1 MTSQRVLKLVG
12 MLGGVIL
19 LGIGVG
25 YIASKNPSVT
35 LPPSKDTNTPVIAGN
50 AKTSTGPSRV
60 HLGDHHWPSGSSN
73 ALAIAPAP
81 TAAPQNLIT
90 NWEEK
95 IDELLGSEGE
105 EADKAKKMLEMFPQ
119 LPAEGQVEVAQHL
132 SNLVSD
138 ENYAPLGKL
147 LTNDALPEDVLDVL
161 LADALNR
168 PNSLKLP
175 LFLEIARD
183 AQHPKAA
190 EAKDMLELFLE
201 EDYGSN
207 WGQWQAKMDQWLK
220 DNPD

>member
-81 TAAPQNLIT
+81 TAAPKTSSPIGKK
-90 NWEEK
+90 K

-105 EADKAKKMLEMFPQ
+105 EADKAKKCWKCF
-119 LPAEGQVEVAQHL
+119 ATACRRT
-132 SNLVSD
+132 S
-138 ENYAPLGKL
+138 
-147 LTNDALPEDVLDVL
+147 
-161 LADALNR
+161 
-168 PNSLKLP
+168 
-175 LFLEIARD
+175 
-183 AQHPKAA
+183 
-190 EAKDMLELFLE
+190 
-201 EDYGSN
+201 
-207 WGQWQAKMDQWLK
+207 
-220 DNPD
+220 